1 MGVRVRVPPFA
12 LLEPEARSRSA
23 VAGGKRHRYNDRASC
38 GNSSVEEHCLAK
50 AGVAGSNPVSRS
62 KAAGEVDAEA
72 GVAEQADARDLK
84 SFEEFLVRVRLPLP
98 AEDTAGWSNL
108 EARRAHN
115 PEVAGSNPAPATS
128 CRAA

>member
-1 MGVRVRVPPFA
+1 MTGLRAGIAQWKSTALPRQGSRVQIPF
-12 LLEPEARSRSA
+12 P
-23 VAGGKRHRYNDRASC
+23 AS
-38 GNSSVEEHCLAK
+38 K
-50 AGVAGSNPVSRS
+50 KP
-62 KAAGEVDAEA
+62 GEVCAA

-84 SFEEFLVRVRLPLP
+84 SFEGFLVRVRLPLP